1 MVDVKNKDEAE
12 ILRVAYL
19 LRSTAGRKTSL
30 PLRREAPALLRSR
43 DGRVTAVASTSVQ
56 GRWRPGL
63 FPPVHET
70 L

>member
-1 MVDVKNKDEAE
+1 MDVKNKDESE

-19 LRSTAGRKTSL
+19 LRSAAGRKTCL
-30 PLRREAPALLRSR
+30 PLRRETPALVRSR
-43 DGRVTAVASTSVQ
+43 NGRVTAVASTSVQ

-63 FPPVHET
+63 FPTVHET